1 MCVHNW
7 TTFTT
12 RFILIAL
19 KLPFLGRK
27 NPWGGLFDPPPF
39 STFEGFLYFVLLVS
53 ISFISYYHFLVFVP
67 TLAELRSLPCFA
79 VRNSCA
85 HGRKVVIF
93 KRFHCS
99 LTKLIQLS

>member
-19 KLPFLGRK
+19 NLPFLGRK
-27 NPWGGLFDPPPF
+27 NF
-39 STFEGFLYFVLLVS
+39 STLEGFLYFVLLVS

-99 LTKLIQLS
+99 LTKTYTVKLTNGKIN